1 MEEKEVEAQPIAVN
15 EEVMNTILA
24 FSQVN
29 VLTLQISVKEFV
41 VIKKNT
47 MGKSKV
53 KMMIIVKFLHFPLL
67 LYLNSPFS

>member
-1 MEEKEVEAQPIAVN
+1 MEEEEVEAQLIAVN

-24 FSQVN
+24 ISHVN
-29 VLTLQISVKEFV
+29 SLTLQISVKEFV

-53 KMMIIVKFLHFPLL
+53 KMMIIVT
-67 LYLNSPFS
+67 NS